1 MNQWNFDPRFLLGQ
15 FLEGPKAPINV
26 MISQSKCVCRDYE
39 LPVRLSLGRY
49 ARGREL
55 VQKSKVVQNE
65 LTRVFE
71 RRFFPF
77 LNITEI
83 GFSPNH

>member
-1 MNQWNFDPRFLLGQ
+1 
-15 FLEGPKAPINV
+15 
-26 MISQSKCVCRDYE
+26 MIEQSKCVCRDYE
-39 LPVRLSLGRY
+39 QPVRLSLGRY

-55 VQKSKVVQNE
+55 VQKFKVVQNE

-71 RRFFPF
+71 RRFLPF

>member
-1 MNQWNFDPRFLLGQ
+1 
-15 FLEGPKAPINV
+15 
-26 MISQSKCVCRDYE
+26 MIEQSKCVCRDYE

-49 ARGREL
+49 ARGRD
-55 VQKSKVVQNE
+55 SKVEGGPKQNE

-71 RRFFPF
+71 LRFFPF